1 MGEVSVD
8 DDVIRGLE
16 RKIIE
21 ISVKIID
28 RILLWL
34 LAEDGS
40 DNNSNSFNWKGL
52 QLCWKGESL
61 EEGRREKIMKIDD
74 L

>member
-21 ISVKIID
+21 ISVKIFD
-28 RILLWL
+28 RILLCL
-34 LAEDGS
+34 LTAYGS
-40 DNNSNSFNWKGL
+40 DNNSNCFDWKGL

>member
-21 ISVKIID
+21 ISVKIFD
-28 RILLWL
+28 RILLCL
-34 LAEDGS
+34 LAAYGS